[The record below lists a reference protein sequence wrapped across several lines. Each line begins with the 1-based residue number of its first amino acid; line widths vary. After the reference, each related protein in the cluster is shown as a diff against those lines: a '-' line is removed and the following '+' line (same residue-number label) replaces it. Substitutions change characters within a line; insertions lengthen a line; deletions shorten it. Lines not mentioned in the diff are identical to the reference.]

1 MRIATYNVEN
11 LFSRAK
17 VLNQDDNALTT
28 KIQKQVAELTALFE
42 KPTYSTANKTKM
54 IELLKALDLDQSDT
68 GEYVILRQIREK
80 VVQRKQ
86 NGTMEIVVNRRSD
99 WVGWIELKTEEVNE
113 ISMMNT
119 GRVIRDVDADIL
131 AVVEA
136 ENRISLEKFAEKIL
150 TAVNSEVQ
158 TPTSLYEQIMVI
170 DGNDDRGI
178 DVGIMAKRGCKIGT
192 IQSHIYDLNTDG
204 KAIFSRDCPEYEVFT
219 PAGNTLW
226 VLPNHFKSKF
236 GGNNAQSQNRRL
248 DQAIRTAAIY
258 NDLINAGHQYVVVL
272 GDLNDTPGSS
282 PLQPLLTTSLKDVS
296 QHPSFDPGPYP
307 QIGTYGSGTNA
318 NKIDYLLLS
327 PALFARVDRAGMF
340 RMGAYPG
347 ANPKWPVYPT
357 LTKKVHAASDHHVV
371 WVELNI

>member
-86 NGTMEIVVNRRSD
+86 NGTMEIVVNHRSD

-258 NDLINAGHQYVVVL
+258 NDLVNAGHQYVVVL